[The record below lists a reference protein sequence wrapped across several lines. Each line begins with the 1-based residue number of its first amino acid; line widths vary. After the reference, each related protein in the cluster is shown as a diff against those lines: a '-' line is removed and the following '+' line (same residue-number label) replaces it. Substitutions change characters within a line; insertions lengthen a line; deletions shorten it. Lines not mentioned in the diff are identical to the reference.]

1 MDPPRRGGSC
11 KAAEGV
17 EKPCIPAP
25 EKDFSTHRSCSGF
38 GSILKQHAATSR
50 NDGER
55 DGLIHQVYRFHR
67 CVSFRLSSSRDLT
80 IHPAPLVRPFSRGCM
95 IGKELRVT
103 LRVEVQRLRRRM
115 HHNLPSLEGRGT
127 ACGGGVPI
135 EAPQATEGAFPNV
148 CICIV
153 IRQKWYF
160 SAAPHGWGRL
170 RNGREAAGSQLS
182 LYSIIFIYQRKPCV
196 ESQVR
201 RYRNSISCRGG
212 HSFLL
217 STGVRRPSYEV
228 AARFLLLPKACN
240 NYIL

>member
-1 MDPPRRGGSC
+1 
-11 KAAEGV
+11 
-17 EKPCIPAP
+17 
-25 EKDFSTHRSCSGF
+25 
-38 GSILKQHAATSR
+38 
-50 NDGER
+50 
-55 DGLIHQVYRFHR
+55 
-67 CVSFRLSSSRDLT
+67 
-80 IHPAPLVRPFSRGCM
+80 M

-103 LRVEVQRLRRRM
+103 LRVEVQRLRRRR

-153 IRQKWYF
+153 IRQKWYL